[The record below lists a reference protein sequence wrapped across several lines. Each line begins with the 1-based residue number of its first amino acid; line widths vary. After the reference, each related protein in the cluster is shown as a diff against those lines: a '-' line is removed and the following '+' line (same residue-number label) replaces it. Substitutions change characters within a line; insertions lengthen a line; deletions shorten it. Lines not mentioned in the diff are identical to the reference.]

1 MVSNFESFAL
11 LSTYIYDEN
20 LAFGNGA
27 NLDRITSS
35 TVSSELKKKYS
46 MIQGLSVVD
55 YGDNVIGMKLDDGG
69 QFEQNYTIR
78 YEKFCRELC
87 NVNQKNFHA
96 SFSSRMFRI
105 VPPCGKISFEK
116 LGDGSIE
123 YLVFPV
129 FEIILSADGLAFKRN
144 VTFECMLLP
153 SSLTGNAEQDLNL
166 QEEILTQPYSAKL
179 FILED
184 SPLLNF
190 YKVLRSREGFNAGE
204 KREGISLEM
213 LLDISR
219 TVAED
224 LLQPSKNIEM
234 KGEIFRFVKLNTS
247 YDDEKWLDF
256 RRKFTGKKESLISTW
271 VDQDK
276 RLIDH
281 VLNVSKA
288 SEFGY
293 EEANESEVL
302 FQYEVSAEKFYISRS
317 LFFYVNQSK
326 TLMELGP
333 ELSVDFEDVVS
344 GPFTLNR
351 FVSYEGMF
359 YYILGMLVNISILS
373 SILLYY
379 FDKVSISEKLRHQDI
394 GAIENE
400 LVLDYDEYYDF
411 VLKNSGYRNVIA
423 RIREMSFLNS
433 DFIKLRDRIKTLKEN
448 ENRRHDT
455 GVSKS
460 LSILTIAVVVV
471 SFLDTI
477 ATLFGG
483 IQRVLSLSIL
493 VVFIAFVVYYVLYKN
508 RS

>member
-1 MVSNFESFAL
+1 
-11 LSTYIYDEN
+11 
-20 LAFGNGA
+20 
-27 NLDRITSS
+27 
-35 TVSSELKKKYS
+35 
-46 MIQGLSVVD
+46 
-55 YGDNVIGMKLDDGG
+55 
-69 QFEQNYTIR
+69 
-78 YEKFCRELC
+78 
-87 NVNQKNFHA
+87 
-96 SFSSRMFRI
+96 
-105 VPPCGKISFEK
+105 
-116 LGDGSIE
+116 
-123 YLVFPV
+123 
-129 FEIILSADGLAFKRN
+129 
-144 VTFECMLLP
+144 
-153 SSLTGNAEQDLNL
+153 
-166 QEEILTQPYSAKL
+166 
-179 FILED
+179 
-184 SPLLNF
+184 
-190 YKVLRSREGFNAGE
+190 
-204 KREGISLEM
+204 M
-213 LLDISR
+213 LLDTSR